1 METTLERSQPSR
13 ITEQSLVRHVKHVL
27 DELAGTQRQQ
37 ACLHKRVASLSDT
50 VQELTANL
58 ESLSNRQQT
67 LDGRVDD
74 LATNVAQLKEE
85 TCRRFGEVQTRLQ
98 ALVPKIDTLLES

>member
-1 METTLERSQPSR
+1 METALDRNPSSR
-13 ITEQSLVRHVKHVL
+13 KNEPSLVRHVKHVL
-27 DELAGTQRQQ
+27 AELTGTQRQQ
-37 ACLHKRVASLSDT
+37 ACLHKRVTSLSDT

-58 ESLSNRQQT
+58 ESLSNRQRN
-67 LDGRVDD
+67 LDGRMEV

-85 TCRRFGEVQTRLQ
+85 TCRRFGEVQTPLQ